1 MKDLRIPI
9 PSDQSVDLSEIN
21 QDFKGLIIGYKEDR
35 AIGYIQYCD
44 GTWYFIVDI
53 NSEGSIND
61 DEVLLDLIK
70 SLVKRNIC
78 DHFKVIEFSQIKY

>member
-1 MKDLRIPI
+1 MKDLRIPV

-21 QDFKGLIIGYKEDR
+21 QDFKGLIIGYKGDQ

-53 NSEGSIND
+53 DSEGSIDND
-61 DEVLLDLIK
+61 EILLDLIN
-70 SLVKRNIC
+70 SLIKKNIC
-78 DHFKVIEFSQIKY
+78 SHFKVIEFSRY